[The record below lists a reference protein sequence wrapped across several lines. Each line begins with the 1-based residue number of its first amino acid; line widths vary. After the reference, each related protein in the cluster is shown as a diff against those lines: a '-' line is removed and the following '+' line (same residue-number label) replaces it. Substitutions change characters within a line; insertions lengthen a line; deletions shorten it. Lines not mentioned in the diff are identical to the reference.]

1 MTKVNRNLDNDS
13 NLLLNSMRQQ
23 EKQFEELSKEL
34 KLENSLNSLKLAHNK
49 KLKRRSYSDYQAVT
63 RKFHDYY
70 NSEGTK
76 ENSET
81 ESKRD
86 FLHNETEARKR
97 ASSSL
102 GISSCQQD
110 ENQNTNNNNFVGYT
124 TSTQMYNQPYA
135 PYGNHHYVPYHH
147 YPQLF
152 HHNYQQHVNRM
163 MSMQQNIHN
172 EMYYPINRYNA
183 PYYLN
188 HNMPGY
194 QQYQQY
200 YPNNSP
206 VIKKQHNIEHEIPM
220 NQSKPLKLPPINKR
234 NYPKWKTSTPSNQ
247 ELVYSPTSNQDSVF
261 LPPTANQSKLFSP
274 SPNHVRSYSTRERKL
289 LNRDDIHRHSY
300 HFGNSTS
307 DQLYISD
314 ESMTVKIT
322 EIIHML
328 KNSNYQESV
337 SNAAAYIQHVTY
349 GDDVMKSLLRRKGV
363 VPVLVG
369 IINNNTH
376 HKVIINSLGALKNMV
391 YNNTEGKMSLANCG
405 GLSVISR
412 LLLTCN
418 MQVKILVTG
427 ILWNLTSCEQLKREV
442 GCQTMNILI
451 EDVILKY
458 VTMLEPERTRH
469 LKVTEQKENDVT
481 KDLENLDVTFHLSW
495 LKIIT
500 NSTGCIRNLSCSG
513 IHIRKQLRN
522 YPGFIEALL
531 LFIENVVGKQDIDCT
546 AIENIVS
553 ILRNLSYHIE
563 EQHEPLGGSSDEE
576 SVQSCFKFHRKK
588 SKDAETLSLLLST
601 PEPRNYRLL
610 VHPTVVRK
618 YLALLSHS
626 TNPQTLQSAAGCLQ
640 NISAG
645 SDSQH
650 ATVIRKTVRKLKG
663 LPMLVELLH
672 KSNNKVVEV
681 VLETLTNLSFDER
694 NKLLLG
700 KHCMGEII
708 QVASEVGRVNL
719 LCQLL
724 TSKEENCATFYSH
737 GGVERIIE
745 LKNNNLNSSR
755 VVRGCTKVLQILWS
769 CKSVKQQMKKK
780 GWNKP
785 KLFDTNQL
793 DNVNLSSS
801 RQAQASPLVATTSNN
816 SRVYNS
822 TNQHSKMDSWV

>member
-1 MTKVNRNLDNDS
+1 MTKVHRNLDGDS
-13 NLLLNSMRQQ
+13 NVLLDSMRQQ

-49 KLKRRSYSDYQAVT
+49 KLKRRSYSDYQTVT
-63 RKFHDYY
+63 RKFNDHY
-70 NSEGTK
+70 NPELTK

-86 FLHNETEARKR
+86 FLHHESETRKR

-102 GISSCQQD
+102 GIASCQQD
-110 ENQNTNNNNFVGYT
+110 ENLNTNNNNFVGYT
-124 TSTQMYNQPYA
+124 TSTQMYNQPFA

-163 MSMQQNIHN
+163 MLMQQNVHN
-172 EMYYPINRYNA
+172 EVYYPINRYNHP
-183 PYYLN
+183 PYYHN
-188 HNMPGY
+188 HNYYQPY
-194 QQYQQY
+194 QQFF
-200 YPNNSP
+200 PNNSP
-206 VIKKQHNIEHEIPM
+206 VAKKQHNVEYELPI
-220 NQSKPLKLPPINKR
+220 NQSKPINLPRINKT

-247 ELVYSPTSNQDSVF
+247 EAVYSPLSNQDSVF
-261 LPPTANQSKLFSP
+261 LPPIANKNKAFSP
-274 SPNHVRSYSTRERKL
+274 STNHVRSYSTRERKS
-289 LNRDDIHRHSY
+289 LNRDDLHRHSY

-322 EIIHML
+322 EIIDML
-328 KNSNYQESV
+328 QNSNYQESV

-363 VPVLVG
+363 VPVLVE
-369 IINNNTH
+369 IISNSTH
-376 HKVIINSLGALKNMV
+376 HKVIVNSLGALKNMV

-405 GLSVISR
+405 GLSVISK
-412 LLLTCN
+412 LLLSVN
-418 MQVKILVTG
+418 MQVKTLVTG

-451 EDVILKY
+451 DDVILRY

-469 LKVTEQKENDVT
+469 FKVTQQKEDDVT
-481 KDLENLDVTFHLSW
+481 KDLENSDVTFHRSW

-522 YPGFIEALL
+522 YSGFIEALL
-531 LFIENVVGKQDIDCT
+531 LIIENVVGKQDIDCT

-553 ILRNLSYHIE
+553 TLRNLSYHIE
-563 EQHEPLGGSSDEE
+563 EQQEPLGGSSDEE
-576 SVQSCFKFHRKK
+576 SVKSCFKFQRKK
-588 SKDAETLSLLLST
+588 SSKDAETLSLLLST
-601 PEPRNYRLL
+601 PEPRNHRLL
-610 VHPTVVRK
+610 VHPTVVRR

-626 TNPQTLQSAAGCLQ
+626 TNPQTLQSASGCLQ

-645 SDSQH
+645 SDSHH
-650 ATVIRKTVRKLKG
+650 ATIIRKTVRKLKG

-681 VLETLTNLSFDER
+681 VLEALTNLSFDER
-694 NKLLLG
+694 NKVLLG
-700 KHCMGEII
+700 KHCMAEII
-708 QVASEVGRVNL
+708 QVVSEVGRVNL

-724 TSKEENCATFYSH
+724 TSNEDNCANFYSL
-737 GGVERIIE
+737 GGVESILE
-745 LKNNNLNSSR
+745 LKNNNLNTSR
-755 VVRGCTKVLQILWS
+755 VVRGCNKLLQILWS

-780 GWNKP
+780 GWNKS
-785 KLFDTNQL
+785 KLFQNQQVQ
-793 DNVNLSSS
+793 VNLSSP
-801 RQAQASPLVATTSNN
+801 RQTQASPLVIASSNN
-816 SRVYNS
+816 SHVYDV
-822 TNQHSKMDSWV
+822 TNHHPKMDSWV